1 MLPQFIARVG
11 SANPFDK
18 ITSDDEVAPR
28 FVDLDAD
35 GDLDLV
41 VGEATQ
47 GLTFYEN
54 RQQGTTYDDEPPKFI
69 EFAGTASPLGFVE
82 VDIRGSGESFSA
94 PMLVDLDGDGDLDV
108 VVGHNMGYDTDGND
122 ELSADERRVL
132 VSTDMLFFY
141 ENIGSAEVPEFVQ
154 RTGSENPFAFV
165 DAWGYSSA
173 TLGDLDADGDLDLVL
188 GDGQGE
194 LHYYENVKPMATPFV
209 ARQAWANPLTFQ
221 FGDVSSVTAAFGDL
235 DNDGDMDVIF
245 AVDWDM
251 FYLKNIG
258 TSSIPSFQLEAGF
271 FTDLKG
277 KGAGDTGTA
286 FVPGASALVDLDGD
300 GDLDLVVGSCT
311 CVDDSTTTG
320 LYDAECSWYPSA
332 DCGDYDDDDFTASEQ
347 CCACGGGTRPTLS
360 YYQNNGTAD
369 VSQFVA
375 ITGTL
380 NPFDGLDMGENCKP
394 AFADVE
400 NDGDHDLVL
409 GDISGA
415 LKYFENIGTADAP
428 DFIARVGG
436 ANPFASVSVN
446 ARSAPALIDYDK
458 DGTLSSVR

>member
-1 MLPQFIARVG
+1 MARVG
-11 SANPFDK
+11 SSNPFDK
-18 ITSDDEVAPR
+18 IKSDENVAPR
-28 FVDLDAD
+28 FVDLDGD
-35 GDLDLV
+35 NDLDLV
-41 VGEATQ
+41 VGEATK

-54 RQQGTTYDDEPPKFI
+54 RQQGTTFATPNFV

-82 VDIRGSGESFSA
+82 VDIRGTGESFSA
-94 PMLVDLDGDGDLDV
+94 PTLVDLDGDGDLDV
-108 VVGHNMGYDTDGND
+108 VVGHSMVYDTDGD
-122 ELSADERRVL
+122 GDISPDERRAL
-132 VSTDMLFFY
+132 VSTDTLFFY
-141 ENIGSAEVPEFVQ
+141 ENIGSAEAPEFVQ

-165 DAWGYSSA
+165 DNWGWSSA
-173 TLGDLDADGDLDLVL
+173 TFGDLDQDGDLDLIL
-188 GDGQGE
+188 GDWLGE
-194 LHYYENVKPMATPFV
+194 LYYYENVKPTATPFV
-209 ARQAWANPLTFQ
+209 ARLAWANPLKLRFD
-221 FGDVSSVTAAFGDL
+221 DVSSVTSTFGDL

-251 FYLKNIG
+251 FYLENIG
-258 TSSIPSFQLEAGF
+258 TSSVPSFQLKAGF

-277 KGAGDTGTA
+277 KGAGDTGTS

-300 GDLDLVVGSCT
+300 GDLDLIVGSCT
-311 CVDDSTTTG
+311 CANDDSTTDSVGATCSA
-320 LYDAECSWYPSA
+320 LYDYFPS

-360 YYQNNGTAD
+360 YYENNGTAN

-375 ITGTL
+375 RTGTL
-380 NPFDGLDMGENCKP
+380 NPFYGLDMGENCKP

-415 LKYFENIGTADAP
+415 LKYFENIGTAAAP

-458 DGTLSSVR
+458 DGTLSSVHQ